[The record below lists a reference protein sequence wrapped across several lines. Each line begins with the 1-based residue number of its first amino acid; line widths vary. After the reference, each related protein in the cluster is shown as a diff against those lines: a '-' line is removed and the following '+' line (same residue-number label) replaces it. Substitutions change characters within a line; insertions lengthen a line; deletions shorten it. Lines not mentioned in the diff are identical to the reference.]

1 MWFIWGLIRFMWF
14 ISRIQISCIPTN
26 ATCQHPHTAPAGPAR
41 ATMAP
46 ASPGTAEIFP
56 SIFPSISNQQ
66 WKLPNWHI
74 KYIYII
80 WMLQRNINWKKNWF
94 LISMGI
100 FPCTC
105 SCQLFLCLLICGNF
119 ATAEFCF
126 CSHLRALPAVH
137 TQVERNTL
145 VQAWRFLASNH
156 GPNTMGTQK
165 CYLLQ
170 HVACLIVLIF
180 AVLVVHW
187 ISFILLGFNIW
198 EFTSTL
204 WVQSGRFHLRP
215 SRFLSE

>member
-80 WMLQRNINWKKNWF
+80 WMLQRNINWKKKLIFDFNGNFSMHLQLPALSLPPDLRKFCHSWVLF
-94 LISMGI
+94 LLTSESPARCAYTGGAEHTSPGLKISCIKSWAQHNGNSEMLPTAACCMSYCFDI
-100 FPCTC
+100 CCTC
-105 SCQLFLCLLICGNF
+105 STLNKFY
-119 ATAEFCF
+119 TAWIQ
-126 CSHLRALPAVH
+126 HLRVYIDI
-137 TQVERNTL
+137 V
-145 VQAWRFLASNH
+145 
-156 GPNTMGTQK
+156 GTK
-165 CYLLQ
+165 
-170 HVACLIVLIF
+170 
-180 AVLVVHW
+180 W
-187 ISFILLGFNIW
+187 
-198 EFTSTL
+198 
-204 WVQSGRFHLRP
+204 
-215 SRFLSE
+215 